1 MALDDLIPGSADD
14 EGATGIDRS
23 KKSVAVFEAALEVL
37 EGLMQLIQEPFQ
49 LSSLDG
55 GGCQWSGARELGQ
68 EHPAIT
74 NWLKHWDVLVP
85 FPSVAELRV
94 KVVIIS
100 NLLVSARQLL

>member
-1 MALDDLIPGSADD
+1 MALDDLIPGSAND

-23 KKSVAVFEAALEVL
+23 KKRVAIFQAALEVL
-37 EGLMQLIQEPFQ
+37 EGLVQLVQEPFQ

-55 GGCQWSGARELGQ
+55 GRCQWSGARELWE

-74 NWLKHWDVLVP
+74 NWLEHLGVLLP
-85 FPSVAELRV
+85 FPSAAELRV
-94 KVVIIS
+94 KGVIIS